1 MINNIKFFI
10 ASFFSLFL
18 FGEAYF
24 YSVLSLDILNYI
36 IIFFLLFSLFFI
48 LKEVNYT
55 SKSNF
60 QITAIALFLLIISSL
75 FWSSF
80 YNVSSYIS
88 VIIAYFAHT
97 LYREQFRK
105 IFIFLLLLNLF
116 LSFYEYFVR
125 QYIFDSYLI
134 NELTGDSLILDEIF
148 SGGLNK
154 VFRSKGMFYGPLSL
168 GSFAIAICMLFPKN
182 IYVVM
187 SAILISFFANHRLA
201 LIATLIFLIFLFFK
215 RARIRNVFPA
225 ILIFISFIFFLNFLS
240 TDLMVI
246 SFSRILNVFDLSS
259 NENIA
264 RIMFWNSAIDV
275 LNSYDINSIIFGDNG
290 RYKFIFGNNPE
301 SGWLSI
307 ILDNGLIGLIFYSL
321 ILFNI
326 LIKSFN
332 QRQIYFVLN
341 SILIISIMAIF
352 TFHLSGVGSF
362 MFWFIVLEM
371 NSKINPNKL
380 KTL

>member
-1 MINNIKFFI
+1 L
-10 ASFFSLFL
+10 FS
-18 FGEAYF
+18 
-24 YSVLSLDILNYI
+24 VV
-36 IIFFLLFSLFFI
+36 FFL
-48 LKEVNYT
+48 KENNYAC
-55 SKSNF
+55 KSNI
-60 QITAIALFLLIISSL
+60 QITTVALFLLIISSL

-105 IFIFLLLLNLF
+105 IFIFLLLFNF
-116 LSFYEYFVR
+116 VLSFYEYFIGK
-125 QYIFDSYLI
+125 YFFDSYLI
-134 NELTGDSLILDEIF
+134 NELTGESLVLDEIF
-148 SGGLNK
+148 SGGLSS

-182 IYVVM
+182 IYLI
-187 SAILISFFANHRLA
+187 STAFAISFFANHRLA
-201 LIATLIFLIFLFFK
+201 LIVTLIFLIFLFFK
-215 RARIRNVFPA
+215 RGRIRNVFPA
-225 ILIFISFIFFLNFLS
+225 ILIFISFIIILNFLS

-264 RIMFWNSAIDV
+264 RIMFWNNAIDV

-332 QRQIYFVLN
+332 QRQIHFVLN
-341 SILIISIMAIF
+341 SILIISIMAVF